1 MRRLP
6 PGWMQPSFRA
16 RSFLPDSTVQI
27 AAASATARLHLNI
40 SKRAKKKPRYPVR
53 VGAGFL
59 GSGVDNRAEYPL
71 QHAMRAEPADG
82 WNGHEVYHGVRRP
95 LRQFCNGTRHAASR
109 DYLVFGSLMLRNWR
123 VASTTDFSI
132 GNRSA
137 DEPPT

>member
-27 AAASATARLHLNI
+27 AAASATAKLHL

-59 GSGVDNRAEYPL
+59 GSGVDGLVVNRAEYPL

-82 WNGHEVYHGVRRP
+82 WNGKRFTMES
-95 LRQFCNGTRHAASR
+95 AAR
-109 DYLVFGSLMLRNWR
+109 FAN
-123 VASTTDFSI
+123 
-132 GNRSA
+132 SA
-137 DEPPT
+137 MAPATQLPEITWSSEA